1 MLLILMNLN
10 NPYKY
15 FLVILAALSLL
26 SCGRESVIPEKSQ
39 FAVTIYPL
47 ASIMREIAGDSASV
61 STVIPPGT
69 SMHVFSP
76 RPSDIENLEKSAG
89 IVYVA
94 ENLEGWIAHSNSV
107 KKFRAFD
114 FVPDSSVI
122 HSVDEHNHGHSDG
135 TGIDPHFW
143 TDPLL
148 VKKLVPKLTK
158 WMIEQ
163 NPEDSLKYL
172 KNSSVLIE
180 KLDSLHIEF
189 RDKFSSFRGKSVM
202 LYHPS
207 FLYFFKRYGLKYAGS
222 VEESPGKEPSFRHL
236 AELRKKIKKL
246 NLKIVYAEPQLPDR
260 TIRVLSEGLDILV
273 LYLDPIGGG
282 DPGRND
288 YFKLM
293 RFNAKNLLK
302 SLR

>member
-1 MLLILMNLN
+1 MNFRFNYKAILIITA
-10 NPYKY
+10 
-15 FLVILAALSLL
+15 VISLL
-26 SCGRESVIPEKSQ
+26 SCGRESVIPEKPQ
-39 FAVTIYPL
+39 FAATIYPL
-47 ASIMREIAGDSASV
+47 ASIMREITGDSASV

-69 SMHVFSP
+69 SLHVFSP
-76 RPSDIENLEKSAG
+76 RPSDIENLERSSG

-94 ENLEGWIAHSNSV
+94 DNLDGWIAHSNSV

-114 FVPDSSVI
+114 FIPDSSVI
-122 HSVDEHNHGHSDG
+122 HSVDEHNHSHE

-148 VKKLVPKLTK
+148 VKNLVPKLTE
-158 WMIEQ
+158 WMIEK

-172 KNSSVLIE
+172 KNSNVLIE

-222 VEESPGKEPSFRHL
+222 VEESPGKEPSFRHM
-236 AELRKKIKKL
+236 ADLRKKIKKL

-260 TIRVLSEGLDILV
+260 TIKVLSEGLDILV

-282 DPGRND
+282 DPGRSD